1 MITEYSIRWINIGF
15 STKQLGSIKD
25 LRILKHWIYLL
36 IRPFLDFSHLFRSSL
51 KKVSLWLPIYEAKY
65 WPYTHF
71 KGLINSVQ
79 DSFICCKDHFP
90 PTTTEVL
97 FLKQQCSQCWTIMVA
112 YHIPW
117 RGTSNFKWRCW
128 QCVFSQGRQLPLDN
142 LSKLEYFFITSSS
155 Y

>member
-97 FLKQQCSQCWTIMVA
+97 FLKQQCSQCWIMVT

-117 RGTSNFKWRCW
+117 QKNLEY
-128 QCVFSQGRQLPLDN
+128 QGRQLPLDN
-142 LSKLEYFFITSSS
+142 LSKLFFFFL
-155 Y
+155 